1 MSRSLLAGLGGIAF
15 AVLVFGASMIDN
27 GPGGNYSASDV
38 ASYLQRGHRPVVFI
52 AAYMTLLG
60 IVGLLFLLARL
71 REAIADPARSSVFW
85 ALSVAGVGTFAA
97 GWALHMV
104 VPVSMAY
111 GGSGVTVSPVVT
123 YVFAEGGYIVLSAGA
138 ILVGLALF
146 VLVLGRA
153 ALPGWVRGITVVGAL
168 GAVTAPAFF
177 PFGLFFLWALAIGIW
192 LVVAREAPAA
202 APATA

>member
-1 MSRSLLAGLGGIAF
+1 
-15 AVLVFGASMIDN
+15 
-27 GPGGNYSASDV
+27 
-38 ASYLQRGHRPVVFI
+38 VVF
-52 AAYMTLLG
+52 AAADMTLLG

-71 REAIADPARSSVFW
+71 REAIGDPARSSVFW
-85 ALSVAGVGTFAA
+85 ALSVTGVGTFAA

-111 GGSGVTVSPVVT
+111 GGSSVTVSPIVT

-138 ILVGLALF
+138 ILIGLALL

-153 ALPGWVRGITVVGAL
+153 ALPGWVRGITIVGAI
-168 GAVTAPAFF
+168 GAVAAPAFF

-192 LVVAREAPAA
+192 FLVAREAPAA